1 MFFFGCSILPSL
13 RLSHQLYAGPNNILA
28 FHTVGQ
34 KGWVQGRATLAGIV
48 AGFFCRDGGLRAGLL
63 PAGAA
68 APRADPGS
76 PPSPGAPLSLLAGP
90 PSAPE
95 HPCKGCQSPVYPFGA
110 DFFLQ
115 FVNGKIILY
124 AITIYTGYVLPAGSG
139 ALLPIQPFVLTLF
152 GTAGFLTWATAGG
165 LLQSFLRRHTR
176 AFNGAMAAVL
186 ALCALDLHFLNRSL
200 PIQSPMAFGQT
211 EPQQPGRP
219 LVRRRQ
225 APYSRLPVPGK
236 ARAVCLTEPGSAT
249 ESGHR
254 AHWRKSH
261 RPAPGQPR

>member
-1 MFFFGCSILPSL
+1 MFFSVVLSYLP
-13 RLSHQLYAGPNNILA
+13 YALVTSFTPGPNNILA

-34 KGWVQGRATLAGIV
+34 KGWVQGRSTLAGIV
-48 AGFFCRDGGLRAGLL
+48 AGFFSVMAVCGLL

-68 APRADPGS
+68 APRADPGA
-76 PPSPGAPLSLLAGP
+76 PLRRGPLSLLAGP

-95 HPCKGCQSPVYPFGA
+95 HPCKGCQSPVYLLERIFSPVC
-110 DFFLQ
+110 Q
-115 FVNGKIILY
+115 RENYSVRHHHLY
-124 AITIYTGYVLPAGSG
+124 RLRPASRQRRPAPHTALCPHPLRHCGLPH
-139 ALLPIQPFVLTLF
+139 L
-152 GTAGFLTWATAGG
+152 GG
-165 LLQSFLRRHTR
+165 GRR
-176 AFNGAMAAVL
+176 AAAVL
-186 ALCALDLHFLNRSL
+186 SVPAHPGVQRGHGRCAGPLRPGSSFLNRSP
-200 PIQSPMAFGQT
+200 PIKSPMAFGQT
-211 EPQQPGRP
+211 EPQRPGRP
-219 LVRRRQ
+219 LVRQRQ

>member
-1 MFFFGCSILPSL
+1 MFFSVVLSYLP
-13 RLSHQLYAGPNNILA
+13 YALVTSFTPGPNNILA

-34 KGWVQGRATLAGIV
+34 KGWVQGRSTLAGIV
-48 AGFFCRDGGLRAGLL
+48 AGFFSVMAVCALGCYQLERLL
-63 PAGAA
+63 PALTQVLPFAGALYLFWLALHLLRSTPAKDVSPRSTFLSGFFSSLSTGKLFCTPSPSIPATSCPPAA
-68 APRADPGS
+68 APCS
-76 PPSPGAPLSLLAGP
+76 PYSPLSSPSSALRVFSPG
-90 PSAPE
+90 
-95 HPCKGCQSPVYPFGA
+95 QRYF
-110 DFFLQ
+110 
-115 FVNGKIILY
+115 
-124 AITIYTGYVLPAGSG
+124 
-139 ALLPIQPFVLTLF
+139 
-152 GTAGFLTWATAGG
+152 GG

-176 AFNGAMAAVL
+176 AFNGAMAML
-186 ALCALDLHFLNRSL
+186 ALCALDLLFEPVA
-200 PIQSPMAFGQT
+200 PIKSPMALGQT

-225 APYSRLPVPGK
+225 AHDRLPVPGK

>member
-1 MFFFGCSILPSL
+1 MFFSVVLSYLP
-13 RLSHQLYAGPNNILA
+13 YALVTSFTPGPNNILA

-48 AGFFCRDGGLRAGLL
+48 AGFFSVMAVCALGCYQLERLL
-63 PAGAA
+63 PALTQVLPFAGALYLFWLA
-68 APRADPGS
+68 
-76 PPSPGAPLSLLAGP
+76 LHLLR
-90 PSAPE
+90 
-95 HPCKGCQSPVYPFGA
+95 CQSPVYLLERIFSPVC
-110 DFFLQ
+110 Q
-115 FVNGKIILY
+115 RENYSVRHHHLY
-124 AITIYTGYVLPAGSG
+124 RLRPARRQRRPVPHTALCPHPLRHCGLSHLGSG
-139 ALLPIQPFVLTLF
+139 
-152 GTAGFLTWATAGG
+152 
-165 LLQSFLRRHTR
+165 RR
-176 AFNGAMAAVL
+176 AAAVL
-186 ALCALDLHFLNRSL
+186 SAPAHPGVQRGHGRRAGPLRPGSSFLNRSL

>member
-1 MFFFGCSILPSL
+1 MFFSVVLSYLP
-13 RLSHQLYAGPNNILA
+13 YALVTSFTPGPNNILA

-48 AGFFCRDGGLRAGLL
+48 AGFFSVMAVCALGCYQLERLL
-63 PAGAA
+63 PALTQVLPFAGALYLFWLA
-68 APRADPGS
+68 LHLLRSTPAKDVSPRSTFWSG
-76 PPSPGAPLSLLAGP
+76 
-90 PSAPE
+90 
-95 HPCKGCQSPVYPFGA
+95 
-110 DFFLQ
+110 FFLQ

-139 ALLPIQPFVLTLF
+139 ALFPIQPFVLTLF
-152 GTAGFLTWATAGG
+152 GTAGFLTWAVAGG
-165 LLQSFLRRHTR
+165 LLHPGSS
-176 AFNGAMAAVL
+176 
-186 ALCALDLHFLNRSL
+186 FLNRSL

>member
-1 MFFFGCSILPSL
+1 MFFGFQLTCGLMLVFYGYSVMKNPRVWGDQGRQAVKAENFPEYCRQNGLFFLKAGFIMALIGALDALVTLSGLLYVLLYLFGLAFAFYPLTRWCKENEGFSWPWPRVESEKKRIKKL
-13 RLSHQLYAGPNNILA
+13 RRQRRPVPHTALCPHPLRHCGLSHL
-28 FHTVGQ
+28 
-34 KGWVQGRATLAGIV
+34 
-48 AGFFCRDGGLRAGLL
+48 
-63 PAGAA
+63 
-68 APRADPGS
+68 
-76 PPSPGAPLSLLAGP
+76 
-90 PSAPE
+90 
-95 HPCKGCQSPVYPFGA
+95 
-110 DFFLQ
+110 
-115 FVNGKIILY
+115 
-124 AITIYTGYVLPAGSG
+124 GSG
-139 ALLPIQPFVLTLF
+139 
-152 GTAGFLTWATAGG
+152 
-165 LLQSFLRRHTR
+165 RR
-176 AFNGAMAAVL
+176 AAAVL
-186 ALCALDLHFLNRSL
+186 SAPAHPGVQRGHGRRAGPLRPGSSFLNRSL

>member
-1 MFFFGCSILPSL
+1 MFFSVVLSYLP
-13 RLSHQLYAGPNNILA
+13 YALVTSFTPGPNNILA

-48 AGFFCRDGGLRAGLL
+48 AGFFSVMAVCALGCYQLERLL
-63 PAGAA
+63 PALTRENYSVRHHHLYRLRPARRQRRPVPHTA
-68 APRADPGS
+68 LCPH
-76 PPSPGAPLSLLAGP
+76 PLRHCGLSHL
-90 PSAPE
+90 
-95 HPCKGCQSPVYPFGA
+95 
-110 DFFLQ
+110 
-115 FVNGKIILY
+115 
-124 AITIYTGYVLPAGSG
+124 GSG
-139 ALLPIQPFVLTLF
+139 
-152 GTAGFLTWATAGG
+152 
-165 LLQSFLRRHTR
+165 RR
-176 AFNGAMAAVL
+176 AAAVL
-186 ALCALDLHFLNRSL
+186 SAPAHPGVQRGHGRRAGPLRPGSSFLNRSL